1 MTTQIEDTT
10 SPALAAIIARWET
23 KQTIEPEQSPQSA
36 YAAYAE
42 RKSGDDW
49 SEIENKLSKNGF
61 PARHIARLEK
71 GLYGESEAKAAQLW
85 SQVRSG
91 DCLILLYGD
100 RGPGK
105 TQIATVWAHKRIDDG
120 LAAGKYIKLVDLLG
134 EIRATWHDGG
144 RGVGTE
150 TDILRKYRTTKY
162 LVIDECAEIAGKEWE
177 TRYLTNIIDHRYD
190 SMLATILISNATP
203 ETIRDHIPA
212 SILDRATETGGL
224 VHCDW
229 ESYRGREQ

>member
-1 MTTQIEDTT
+1 MTTQIEETIN
-10 SPALAAIIARWET
+10 PAFAAIIERWR
-23 KQTIEPEQSPQSA
+23 EPEPRDGEEPLKLHHQSFTDPEPA
-36 YAAYAE
+36 Y
-42 RKSGDDW
+42 DW
-49 SEIENKLSKNGF
+49 SDIENKLSKNGF
-61 PARHIARLEK
+61 PSRHIARLEK

-85 SQVRSG
+85 PQVRSG

-229 ESYRGREQ
+229 ESYRGREL